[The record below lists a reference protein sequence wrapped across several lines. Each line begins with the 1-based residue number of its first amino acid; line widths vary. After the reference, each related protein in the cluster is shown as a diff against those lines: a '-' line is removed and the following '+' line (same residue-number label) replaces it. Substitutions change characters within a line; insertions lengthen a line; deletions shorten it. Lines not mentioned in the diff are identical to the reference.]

1 MGGMIGT
8 LWKSLS
14 LTSFVLALTGCGSGR
29 VQEWDRV
36 VSDRYSSLQK
46 SQNLL
51 GVTVPVLRSR
61 GLERVWGQPEIQVD
75 GKGGYMLNYRDPK
88 QPFTRLVIHGLTE
101 PLPKLSSPPPVS
113 GEEMVNDEL
122 TGFKR
127 PQGWREVMIAGQKV
141 RWFQE
146 SASGGADGAYFSTEG
161 FTLKSPD
168 ERIGHYRL
176 VAETG
181 DDAAEVL
188 RWFGSVSF

>member
-1 MGGMIGT
+1 MTGT
-8 LWKSLS
+8 FWKSLG
-14 LTSFVLALTGCGSGR
+14 LTSFVLALAGCGSGG

-36 VSDRYSSLQK
+36 TSARYSSLQK
-46 SQNLL
+46 SPNLL
-51 GVTVPVLRSR
+51 GVTVPVLRSH
-61 GLERVWGQPEIQVD
+61 GLERVWGQPEIELD

-88 QPFTRLVIHGLTE
+88 QPFTRLVVHGMTG

-113 GEEMVNDEL
+113 GEEMVNDQL
-122 TGFKR
+122 TGYRR

-141 RWFQE
+141 RWFQQ

-168 ERIGHYRL
+168 GRTGHYFL

-181 DDAAEVL
+181 DDAAGVA